1 MNKALYLKFLM
12 GYLIIA
18 IAGFFLVTAGGSF
31 LIEKHLERI
40 ISEDLYQEAHNI
52 AQNDVVVNNISSS
65 SLEIIKET
73 LSVISNYQDAIIWV
87 INSNG
92 KIILSTRTDISPSS
106 PINIQDFDATQWG
119 SNYYQ
124 VGNFYDY
131 FDHTRLS
138 VIAPITSEMTT
149 KGYIAIHYPMS
160 SLYQHRSSLLLIV
173 QLLFL
178 AFYALTFILILI
190 YRKYVYRP
198 LEQITKGASE
208 YASGNL
214 SYKIPV
220 DSEDEMG
227 YLANTLN
234 YMSDK
239 LNKNGEYQRKFISN
253 VSHDFRSPLT
263 SIKGYIN
270 AMLDG
275 TIPSDMQEKYLKIIA
290 YESERLEKLT
300 RSLLTLNELDI
311 QKRMTHIRRFD
322 INSIIKATSA
332 TFEGI
337 CTERKILLELILH
350 GRELYVRGD
359 VEQIQQVLYNLLD
372 NAIKFSNDSSSI
384 IIETTEK
391 NDKIFVSV
399 KDHGCGIPKESLPK
413 IWERFYKT
421 DSSRGKDRKGT
432 GLGLSIV
439 KEIIHTHGQN
449 INVISTP
456 GVGTEFIFTLEK
468 AKEKT
473 K

>member
-1 MNKALYLKFLM
+1 MNKALYLKFLT
-12 GYLIIA
+12 GYIILA
-18 IAGFFLVTAGGSF
+18 IAGFFIITAGGSF
-31 LIEKHLERI
+31 LVEKHLERI
-40 ISEDLYQEAHNI
+40 ISEDLYQGAHDI
-52 AQNDVVVNNISSS
+52 AKSDVMVNDISSS
-65 SLEIIKET
+65 NLDEVRNI
-73 LSVISNYQDAIIWV
+73 LSVIADYQDSIVWII
-87 INSNG
+87 NNNG
-92 KIILSTRTDISPSS
+92 EIILSTRKDISPSS
-106 PINIQDFDATQWG
+106 PINIEDFDTTRWG

-124 VGNFYDY
+124 IGDFYGY
-131 FDHTRLS
+131 FNDTRLS
-138 VIAPITSEMTT
+138 VIAPITSDMTT
-149 KGYIAIHYPMS
+149 KGYVSIHYPMS
-160 SLYQHRSSLLLIV
+160 SLYQQRSSLLLII

-178 AFYALTFILILI
+178 VIYGLTFLLLII
-190 YRKYVYRP
+190 YRKYVHHP

-214 SYKIPV
+214 AYKIPV
-220 DSEDEMG
+220 HSEDEMG

-263 SIKGYIN
+263 SIKGYVN

-275 TIPSDMQEKYLKIIA
+275 TIPLEMQEKYLKIIA

-311 QKRMTHIRRFD
+311 QKRMTHFRRFD
-322 INSIIKATSA
+322 INDVIKTTAA
-332 TFEGI
+332 TFEGT

-350 GRELYVRGD
+350 GRELYARAD
-359 VEQIQQVLYNLLD
+359 MEQIQQVLYNLLD
-372 NAIKFSNDSSSI
+372 NAIKFSNDGSSI

-391 NDKIFVSV
+391 NEKIFVSV
-399 KDHGCGIPKESLPK
+399 KDHGCGIPKESIHR
-413 IWERFYKT
+413 IWDRFYKT
-421 DSSRGKDRKGT
+421 DASRGKDRKGT

-439 KEIIHTHGQN
+439 KEIIHAHGQN

-468 AKEKT
+468 AREK
-473 K
+473 